1 MSDLKAE
8 FKLLQLYKEPHKI
21 LYDIDIDLR
30 YPKDGYI
37 QNLAKLNLDK
47 WFYTN
52 KRIPYQLNEYGYRS
66 DKLSNIDD
74 SDYILTFGCSYSYG
88 TGLFY
93 EDTYSYKLANKLNLK
108 NINLAIPGGG
118 ISEMVYN
125 TILFD
130 NNFTNIRLPKYV
142 VYQYPNDY
150 RVTLGKEY
158 PNNLDNIQLQTIG
171 VSRNEYTE
179 IDYINEYYIKNSG
192 EKKIKDLLFPLYLNN
207 IWESLGVPVFH
218 ITFNDYNQ
226 ELKSD
231 FQDFEILNIRESTY
245 SQEEYL
251 YYKARDLSHN
261 GREFHDKVKE
271 IILNKIKNG

>member
-1 MSDLKAE
+1 MTYLKPE

-30 YPKDGYI
+30 YRKDSYEI
-37 QNLAKLNLDK
+37 NFNKLNLDK

-88 TGLFY
+88 IGLFY

-158 PNNLDNIQLQTIG
+158 PTLDNIELQTIG
-171 VSRNEYTE
+171 VSRNEYTQ

>member
-1 MSDLKAE
+1 MTYLKPE

-30 YPKDGYI
+30 YRKDSYEI
-37 QNLAKLNLDK
+37 NFNKLNLDK

-88 TGLFY
+88 IGLFY

-158 PNNLDNIQLQTIG
+158 PTLDNIELQTIG
-171 VSRNEYTE
+171 VSRNEYTQ

-231 FQDFEILNIRESTY
+231 FQDFEILNIRKSTY

>member
-8 FKLLQLYKEPHKI
+8 FKLLKLNREPHKV
-21 LYDIDIDLR
+21 YYDEDIDPR
-30 YPKDGYI
+30 YPKDAYI
-37 QNLAKLNLDK
+37 QNLDKLNLDK
-47 WFYTN
+47 WFYAN
-52 KRIPYQLNEYGYRS
+52 KRIPYKTNEYGYRS
-66 DKLSNIDD
+66 DKLSSIDD

-158 PNNLDNIQLQTIG
+158 PTLDNIELQTIG
-171 VSRNEYTE
+171 VSRNEYTQ

-218 ITFNDYNQ
+218 ITFNDYIQ

-231 FQDFEILNIRESTY
+231 YQTFDILNIKDDFTS
-245 SQEEYL
+245 L
-251 YYKARDLSHN
+251 YDKARDLSHN
-261 GREFHDKVKE
+261 GIKFHDKVKE
-271 IILNKIKNG
+271 IILKKIKNG